1 MKKFIIGIL
10 ALIGVFAVYFIWKAK
25 KTIQTADLL
34 DFDIADFKLNF
45 TLRDL
50 PGVLLSWS
58 VPATVTI
65 KASNYSKHNFTIE
78 QMKAD
83 IYTPDNSLLAYQDNP
98 FSEDIIIKPKGTSLI
113 NIDYTLDLSGI
124 VKMIAARKKQNPDAK
139 LLKEVLT
146 SYITK
151 GEIGETVLI
160 KGFVIPKELGIKVK
174 LNEEVEF

>member
-1 MKKFIIGIL
+1 MKKIIIGIL
-10 ALIGVFAVYFIWKAK
+10 ALIGVGTFFFLWKAK
-25 KTIQTADLL
+25 KTMQTADML

-45 TLRDL
+45 SLREL
-50 PGVLLSWS
+50 PGVLLAWS
-58 VPATVTI
+58 VPAKVTI
-65 KASNYSKHNFTIE
+65 KANNYSKRNFTIA

-83 IYTPDNSLLAYQDNP
+83 IYTPAGKLLAYQEKP
-98 FSEDIIIKPKGTSLI
+98 FSEAITIKPNDTTLI

-124 VKMIAARKKQNPDAK
+124 VEMIAKRKERNPDAK

-160 KGFVIPKELGIKVK
+160 KGFVIPKELGIKVN
-174 LNEEVEF
+174 LNEGVEF